1 MAIRQSTGLRNF
13 LNNYGSYKNAF
24 TGGKLLIYS
33 GSQPTTADT
42 AASGTLLVT
51 ISLGSGT
58 WTAETPSAATVEL
71 TGGGSGSVDT
81 LVANA
86 IEIMGS
92 ATNFTVDLATTAAAV
107 AAKINAY
114 ARLQY
119 GIKAAVLSGA
129 IITIYAPMGSG
140 TAWNT
145 KDITSG
151 VTTITKTDTDFGS
164 GVAAAYGLTFDVSAS
179 GVLAK
184 SGTWSG
190 TAVADGTAGWFRL
203 CGPLTDAQALSTT
216 AIRLDGNISTSGAN
230 LNLASTTITTSAT
243 ITIDTFTITVPA
255 S

>member
-1 MAIRQSTGLRNF
+1 MAIRQSTGLRNY
-13 LNNYGSYKNAF
+13 LNNYGSYKTAF

-33 GSQPTTADT
+33 GSQPATADT

-58 WTAETPSAATVEL
+58 WTAETPSVATVEL
-71 TGGGSGSVDT
+71 TGGGSGTVDT
-81 LVANA
+81 LTANGL
-86 IEIMGS
+86 EIMGS
-92 ATNFTVDLATTAAAV
+92 ATTFSADLATTAGLV

-114 ARLQY
+114 SRLQY

-129 IITIYAPMGSG
+129 IISIYAPQGSG

-145 KDITSG
+145 KDISSG

-164 GVAAAYGLTFDVSAS
+164 GVAAAYGLTFDVSVA
-179 GVLAK
+179 GVIAK

-190 TAVADGTAGWFRL
+190 TAAADGTAGWFRL
-203 CGPLTDAQALSTT
+203 CGPIADAQALSTT
-216 AIRLDGNISTSGAN
+216 LIRMDGNISTSGAN

-243 ITIDTFTITVPA
+243 ITVDTFTITVPA